1 MLVAA
6 GIVTRPHALDDRRAM
21 SQYIRTRWESD
32 RGFPGGA
39 VSAITQAADGYLW
52 IATDNGLVRF
62 DGLSF
67 RTFDLPGSIGGAQ
80 PPVLGVVADDSG
92 SVWARL
98 RGAVL
103 LRRRTGAFESAFAHV
118 GLPANVVTAMARGR
132 DGEMLIATL
141 GQPVAAVR
149 GDHAVPL
156 ARLRTMSSSFVIS
169 MAEMP
174 GGDIWLGTRDA
185 GVFRVHEA
193 QVTRI
198 TDGLP
203 DLKIDSLLPGD
214 DGDLWIGTDHG
225 VARWTGA
232 AVSQA
237 DVPAELRALPALAM
251 VRDADG
257 NVWIAAGMRGL
268 LRVNA
273 HGVSTL
279 GDRDEAVRRPVTA
292 VFEDRDGDIWAGTSE
307 GIERWRDSV
316 FTTYT
321 TAQGLPSDTV
331 GPIYVDDAQRVWFAP
346 TSGGL
351 YWMKD
356 GLITRVSVAGLDR
369 DVIYS
374 IAGGDRG
381 VWVARQ
387 HGGLTRVDL
396 TSTGPSATTF
406 THVNGLAQDSVYV
419 VDRTR
424 DGAVWAGTLSAGV
437 TRLSHG
443 TFTTY
448 DASAGL
454 PSNTVNAIAD
464 TADGT
469 IWFATPNGLG
479 ALSRGGWRRYTT
491 NDGLPSN
498 DVTTVFED
506 AASRL
511 WIGTT
516 AGLAIVDDGQL
527 RRVLRAP
534 QPLRGSI
541 LGVAEDRSGRL
552 WIATSDRVLRVSR
565 NALADGTVSDADVR
579 EYGVTDGL
587 AATGGIKRHR
597 SLVADPGGHVWIAMN
612 RGLSMADPAR
622 SDRRARSALT
632 SIEALTADETPV
644 SIAGAIEVPSA
655 RRRLAFT
662 FAGLSL
668 SMPERI
674 RFRYR
679 LDGFDRD
686 WSAPTSDRQAIY
698 TNLSPRSYVFH
709 VVASNS
715 DGDWNGPEASLA
727 FAITPAFWQ
736 TAWFRAL
743 VAAGVVVIG
752 WSAYRLRVRQVA
764 RGLQTRFEERLAE
777 RTRIA
782 QDLHDT
788 LLQGCVSASMQ
799 LHVATDR
806 LPEDSPVKPALG
818 RVLDLMA
825 RVIEDGRN
833 AVRGLRTTTSL
844 PDELERAFAGVPQE
858 LAMATQASYR
868 VRVGGRPRPLKA
880 IVRDE
885 IYRIGREGLV
895 NAFRHADASDVEI
908 EIDYGT
914 RELRV
919 CVRDD
924 GRGIDPAVMQ
934 SGVDGHW
941 GIPGM
946 RERAQRIGGTLTIR
960 SRAGAGTEVELRV
973 AARIAF
979 DAPHLTALES

>member
-1 MLVAA
+1 MLAA
-6 GIVTRPHALDDRRAM
+6 TCVVTHPRAIDDGRAM

-39 VSAITQAADGYLW
+39 VSAIAQAADGYLW
-52 IATDNGLVRF
+52 IATGNGLVRF
-62 DGLSF
+62 DGLTF
-67 RTFDLPGSIGGAQ
+67 RLFDLPGGIGGAQ
-80 PPVLGVVADDSG
+80 PPVLGVVADESG

-98 RGAVL
+98 RGAAL
-103 LRRRTGAFESAFAHV
+103 LRRRGGAFESAFAQV

-149 GDHAVPL
+149 HDRAVPL
-156 ARLRTMSSSFVIS
+156 APLRAMSSSFVIA
-169 MAEMP
+169 MAETP
-174 GGDIWLGTRDA
+174 GGEIWLGTRDA
-185 GVFRVHEA
+185 GVFRVQGSE
-193 QVTRI
+193 VTRI
-198 TDGLP
+198 TSGLP
-203 DLKIDSLLPGD
+203 DLKINCLLPD
-214 DGDLWIGTDHG
+214 DAGGLWIGTDRG

-237 DVPAELRALPALAM
+237 EVPAELRALPVLAM
-251 VRDADG
+251 TRDADG
-257 NVWIAAGMRGL
+257 NLWIAAGARGL
-268 LRVNA
+268 LRMNA
-273 HGVSTL
+273 RGVSAL
-279 GDRDEAVRRPVTA
+279 GDRDEAARRPVTA
-292 VFEDRDGDIWAGTSE
+292 VFEDRDGDVWVGTSD

-316 FTTYT
+316 FTTYAT
-321 TAQGLPSDTV
+321 PQGLPGDTG
-331 GPIYVDDAQRVWFAP
+331 GPIYVDEAQHVWFAP
-346 TSGGL
+346 ASGGL

-356 GLITRVSVAGLDR
+356 GVVTAVTVAGLDR
-369 DVIYS
+369 DVVYS
-374 IAGGDRG
+374 IAGDDHG
-381 VWVARQ
+381 VWVGRQ
-387 HGGLTRVDL
+387 RGGLTRVDL
-396 TSTGPSATTF
+396 TAAGPIARTF
-406 THVNGLAQDSVYV
+406 THADGLAQDSVYV
-419 VDRTR
+419 VDRAR
-424 DGAVWAGTLSAGV
+424 DGSVWAGTLSGGV
-437 TRLSHG
+437 SRLARG
-443 TFTTY
+443 RFTTY
-448 DASAGL
+448 DVSAGL
-454 PSNTVNAIAD
+454 PSNAVNALAD

-479 ALSRGGWRRYTT
+479 ALSRGGWRQYTT

-498 DVTTVFED
+498 DITTLFED
-506 AASRL
+506 AAGRL

-516 AGLAIVDDGQL
+516 GGLAIVDDGRL
-527 RRVLRAP
+527 RRVTRAP
-534 QPLRGSI
+534 QALRGSI
-541 LGVAEDRSGRL
+541 LGLAEDRSGRL

-565 NALADGTVSDADVR
+565 NALADAATTDDDVR
-579 EYGVTDGL
+579 EYGVADGL
-587 AATGGIKRHR
+587 AATGGVKRHR
-597 SLVADPGGHVWIAMN
+597 SVVADPAGRIWIAMN
-612 RGLSMADPAR
+612 RGLSVADPAR
-622 SDRRARSALT
+622 SDRRAKPALT
-632 SIEALTADETPV
+632 SIESLTADDV
-644 SIAGAIEVPSA
+644 SMSTAGTIAVPSA
-655 RRRLAFT
+655 RRRLAFS

-679 LDGFDRD
+679 LDGFDHD
-686 WSAPTSDRQAIY
+686 WSAPTADRQAIY
-698 TNLSPRSYVFH
+698 TNLSPRPYVFR

-715 DGDWNGPEASLA
+715 DGTWNGAEASLA

-736 TAWFRAL
+736 TVWFRVL
-743 VAAGVVVIG
+743 VAACGAAIG

-764 RGLQTRFEERLAE
+764 RRLQTRFEERLAE

-833 AVRGLRTTTSL
+833 AVRGLRTTTSP

-858 LAMATQASYR
+858 LAIASQASYR

-895 NAFRHADASDVEI
+895 NALRHADASNVEI
-908 EIDYGT
+908 EIDYGA

-919 CVRDD
+919 FVRDD
-924 GRGIDPAVMQ
+924 GRGIDPAVVH

-946 RERAQRIGGTLTIR
+946 RERAKRIGGTLTIR
-960 SRAGAGTEVELRV
+960 SRAEAGTEVELRV

-979 DAPHLTALES
+979 DAPRVTALES